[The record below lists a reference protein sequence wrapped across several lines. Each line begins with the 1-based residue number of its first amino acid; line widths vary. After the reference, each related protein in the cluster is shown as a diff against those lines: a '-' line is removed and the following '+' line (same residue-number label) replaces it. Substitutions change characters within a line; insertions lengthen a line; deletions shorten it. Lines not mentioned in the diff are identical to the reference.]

1 MADDLTKC
9 AGHQHAFLGKQS
21 RASHAF
27 QFAHI
32 RNFFCSRRY
41 RLLEHTFL
49 ERPEKP
55 PRSCEL
61 CFLRRME
68 SAICRAAFFY
78 DGNGFLARQ
87 TNCEG

>member
-1 MADDLTKC
+1 MYWPSTRLLDKE
-9 AGHQHAFLGKQS
+9 S
-21 RASHAF
+21 RARYAF
-27 QFAHI
+27 QFAYV
-32 RNFFCSRRY
+32 RRLFFNCRH

-49 ERPEKP
+49 ERPEKS

-68 SAICRAAFFY
+68 SAICRAALFH